1 MSMTVRMMGRRFRVA
16 PLAQGLFFAATGLWP
31 ILHLRSFE
39 AVTGPKV
46 DRWLVKT
53 IGGLI
58 AVVGATLVVGS
69 GPAARRRW
77 AGGPTPAERALRVLG
92 IGAAAALAMAD
103 VVYVARRRIAPVY
116 LADAVAE
123 AGIITGWIAE
133 DARR

>member
-1 MSMTVRMMGRRFRVA
+1 MA
-16 PLAQGLFFAATGLWP
+16 PLVQGVFFAATGLWP

-77 AGGPTPAERALRVLG
+77 RGGGPTPAERALRVLG
-92 IGAAAALAMAD
+92 VGAAAALALAD
-103 VVYVARRRIAPVY
+103 VVYVARRRIAPIY

-123 AGIITGWIAE
+123 AGIITGWIAQ